1 MSVRNKQNKEKHVR
15 VIREISLTLGGDWGD
30 KKVAVGT
37 CIRGEQVEEVIGSE
51 SVQIGSREEEGTKEG
66 IGVVE
71 GIGVE

>member
-37 CIRGEQVEEVIGSE
+37 CIRREQVEEVVGSE
-51 SVQIGSREEEGTKEG
+51 SV
-66 IGVVE
+66 
-71 GIGVE
+71 